1 MEHTFHYLIMA
12 EQALFQK
19 ELLAKLKGSGLTIG
33 QPKILDYLRDHDG
46 ANQKEIARGCHIE
59 PGTLT
64 SILNR
69 MEESS
74 LVERR
79 MLNGNRRSF
88 HIFLTDT
95 GKLQAEK
102 VASAFSQ
109 LEDQAFRNISAEDRK
124 IFLNL
129 FYRIF
134 QNSIDINKEERDTDI
149 IWKN

>member
-1 MEHTFHYLIMA
+1 MKYTFHYLIMA

-33 QPKILDYLRDHDG
+33 QPKILDYLREHDG
-46 ANQKEIARGCHIE
+46 VNQKEIARGCHIE

-69 MEESS
+69 MEENH

-79 MLNGNRRSF
+79 MLNGNRRSL
-88 HIFLTDT
+88 HVFLTEQ
-95 GKLQAEK
+95 GKLQAK
-102 VASAFSQ
+102 RVALAFSQ
-109 LEDQAFRNISAEDRK
+109 LEEEAFRGIPEQKRK
-124 IFLNL
+124 EFIHLLIQICSNSSENTL
-129 FYRIF
+129 
-134 QNSIDINKEERDTDI
+134 QNEEEF